1 MATYTVLYWQEIPS
15 QIKAE
20 DDSDDITL
28 PLDPRFMERI
38 DQLAS
43 QRGLQGT
50 DDYLAQWRWSEPQ
63 ERTGTAEEVAH
74 AILWLASEEASYLS
88 GALLDVSGGS

>member
-1 MATYTVLYWQEIPS
+1 VATYSVLYWQEIPS

-20 DDSDDITL
+20 DDLDDVTL

-50 DDYLAQWRWSEPQ
+50 DDYLAQWHWSDPR
-63 ERTGTAEEVAH
+63 EREGSAEGVAQ
-74 AILWLASEEASYLS
+74 AVKRELEA
-88 GALLDVSGGS
+88 AADW